1 MHCAEDVEMSA
12 VDALLRDLESLE
24 SDDRRKV
31 IEWMLA
37 NRGSTNSW
45 GDLLSIWLPLALSA
59 AKASPLR
66 NALTGIETD
75 PLVCG
80 GEPRIV
86 RTRIPVW
93 ILEQMR
99 RQGISESDI
108 LRSYPSLR
116 AEDLVNAWN
125 YVDTHKEEIE
135 SQIRD
140 NEEA

>member
-1 MHCAEDVEMSA
+1 MSS
-12 VDALLRDLESLE
+12 VDELLQSLRSPTPDE
-24 SDDRRKV
+24 QRKV

-37 NRGSTNSW
+37 NPWSASFR
-45 GDLLSIWLPLALSA
+45 GDLASMWISLAALAAKGFPSARGALS
-59 AKASPLR
+59 
-66 NALTGIETD
+66 GIEVD
-75 PLVCG
+75 PRVCG

-93 ILEQMR
+93 IVEQMR
-99 RQGISESDI
+99 RQGLSESEI

-125 YVDTHKEEIE
+125 YVDAHRPEIE